1 MNRLYYIIKKEMIE
15 LTRDIQTY
23 LVLIIMPSAFI
34 LVMSLSMQA
43 LFQANMDF
51 TVSTILV
58 DNSRSA
64 ESKGFIEKLGK
75 INNLS
80 ITETKTALSSADIS
94 REILSGRYKFGLVVN
109 PSFSRYVKDLRTGA
123 ETIPVTLQVDPAM
136 QTSVQ
141 IGLTQQMEQQL
152 TIFRLNTFYDNY
164 APVLTYAGF
173 SRSNI
178 VPSEKGAIKTEFAY
192 KNSSESIKPNAAQQS
207 VPAWLVFSMYF
218 IVIPIA
224 LVFHTEKSNG
234 TYQRVR
240 SINLRSR
247 YIIAGKMVSYYMLS
261 MIQVVAMLLVGR
273 YIVPL
278 LGGDT
283 IQFGSSYFSLF
294 VIASCTSV
302 NAISY
307 GLLVSSFSKNTQMAG
322 AMGAVLVIIFAA
334 IGGIMVPKFIMP
346 KNLQLLSN
354 ISPLSWGME
363 GFLDIM
369 LRKGSFIDIIPECLL
384 LLGAG
389 FVMLCITGLIIRKKI
404 YQ

>member
-23 LVLIIMPSAFI
+23 LLLIIMPSAFI
-34 LVMSLSMQA
+34 LVMSLSMQT
-43 LFQANMDF
+43 LFQANLDY
-51 TVSTILV
+51 TIDTILV
-58 DNSRSA
+58 DNSKSG
-64 ESKGFIEKLGK
+64 ESKRFIEELRK
-75 INNLS
+75 INTLS
-80 ITETKTALSSADIS
+80 ITETDTAFTSEDIS
-94 REILSGRYKFGLVVN
+94 RAILSGRYKFALVIN
-109 PSFSRYVKDLRTGA
+109 PSFSHYIKDLKTGP
-123 ETIPVTLQVDPAM
+123 ESLPVTLHVDPAM
-136 QTSVQ
+136 QSAVQ
-141 IGLTQQMEQQL
+141 IGMTNQMEQKL
-152 TIFRLNTFYDNY
+152 VILKMNTFYNSY
-164 APVLTYAGF
+164 SGVLAYAGF
-173 SRSNI
+173 SRSSI
-178 VPSEKGAIKTEFAY
+178 VPPENGVIHTVFVY
-192 KNSSESIKPNAAQQS
+192 KESGESIKPNAAQQS

-234 TYQRVR
+234 TYQRIR

-247 YIIAGKMVSYYMLS
+247 SIIAGKMVSYYMLS

-273 YIVPL
+273 YIVPI

-322 AMGAVLVIIFAA
+322 AMGSVLVIIFAA

-369 LRKGSFIDIIPECLL
+369 LRKGSLFDIIPECLL

-389 FVMLCITGLIIRKKI
+389 LLMLCITGLILRKKI
-404 YQ
+404 Y

>member
-1 MNRLYYIIKKEMIE
+1 MNKLYYIIKKEMIE

-23 LVLIIMPSAFI
+23 LLLIIMPAAFI
-34 LVMSLSMQA
+34 LVMSLSMQS
-43 LFQANMDF
+43 LFQTNLDF
-51 TVSTILV
+51 TVSTILL
-58 DNSRSA
+58 DNSKSA
-64 ESKGFIEKLGK
+64 ESRRFIEELGR
-75 INNLS
+75 IENLS
-80 ITETKTALSSADIS
+80 IAEAKTALSSADIS
-94 REILSGRYKFGLVVN
+94 KAILSGRYKFGLVIN
-109 PSFSRYVKDLRTGA
+109 PSFSRYVKDLNTGA
-123 ETIPVTLQVDPAM
+123 ETIPVTLHVDPAM
-136 QTSVQ
+136 QSAVQ
-141 IGLTQQMEQQL
+141 VGLTNQMEQKL
-152 TIFRLNTFYDNY
+152 ATLKLNTFYDKY
-164 APVLTYAGF
+164 SGVLAYAGF
-173 SRSNI
+173 SRSSI
-178 VPSEKGAIKTEFAY
+178 VSMEKGVIQTMFAY
-192 KNSSESIKPNAAQQS
+192 KESGESIKPNAAQQS

-234 TYQRVR
+234 TYQRIR

-283 IQFGSSYFSLF
+283 IQFGNSYFGLF
-294 VIASCTSV
+294 AIASFTAF

-322 AMGAVLVIIFAA
+322 AMGSVLVIIFAA

-369 LRKGSFIDIIPECLL
+369 LRKGSLFDIIPECLL

-389 FVMLCITGLIIRKKI
+389 LLMLCITGLIIRKKI
-404 YQ
+404 F